1 VHKGRCPDYIPI
13 RIIFPNLGIRWTI
26 GCAAR
31 VVALKDSRDVEPRET
46 ERSGEQ
52 NFPIFRDCQSNQ

>member
-1 VHKGRCPDYIPI
+1 LR
-13 RIIFPNLGIRWTI
+13 
-26 GCAAR
+26 
-31 VVALKDSRDVEPRET
+31 DSRDVEPRET